1 MSSEFASLVQGLETY
16 RLADLRPYYANPR
29 RGDVAQIARSLSR
42 TGQYRPIVVNAGTKT
57 GRLREVLAGNHTL
70 AAAQKLGWSHLAGSV
85 VDVDDDTAARIVAA
99 DNRTAELGGYDDAQL
114 LALLESVAVA
124 DQGLEGTGY
133 SDADLLA
140 LLERMT
146 PAEPEALTDPD
157 AIPDETAEPVT
168 REGDLWTLGEH
179 RILCGDS
186 TDPDAVARLLDGRR
200 AVLIHADPPYGMGKQ
215 ADGVLG
221 DNVYGAELDAFQL
234 RWWDA
239 WRPHLEDN
247 ASAYV
252 WGNAPDLWRLWYAAG
267 LRDRELLTL
276 RNEVVWD
283 KTNIPGMASA
293 GLTQY
298 PEATERCLF
307 FQIGQQFLGNV
318 NAGDFPESW
327 EPIRGYLAEQAE
339 AAGVTPEKVR
349 QVCGVGMFSH
359 WFSRSQFNLIP
370 AHHYAALKLAH
381 PGYFTRPW
389 PDLKAAWDRVK
400 GGPQSGVQG
409 ARSYFDNAHDTM
421 TDVWR
426 FPRVH
431 GAERFG
437 HATPKPVAMV
447 ARALVSSSPPGAL
460 VLEPFAGTGST
471 LIAAHDTGR
480 VCFTAELSPAHTDTT
495 VRRWQQHTGGTPLR
509 NGTPCSLEP

>member
-1 MSSEFASLVQGLETY
+1 MSSEYTTLVQGLETY
-16 RLADLRPYYANPR
+16 RLADLRPYHANPR

-42 TGQYRPIVVNAGTKT
+42 NEVDRPIVVNAGTKT
-57 GRLREVLAGNHTL
+57 GRYREVLAGNHTL
-70 AAAQKLGWSHLAGSV
+70 AAALKLGWSHLAGSV

-114 LALLESVAVA
+114 LALLESVAA
-124 DQGLEGTGY
+124 AEQGLEGTGY

-140 LLERMT
+140 LLQRT
-146 PAEPEALTDPD
+146 APDAEPEALTDPD
-157 AIPDETAEPVT
+157 EIPAEPAEPVT
-168 REGDLWTLGEH
+168 RPGDLWTLGDH

-186 TDPDAVARLLDGRR
+186 TDPDAVAHLTGGRR
-200 AVLIHADPPYGMGKQ
+200 AVLLHADPPYGMGKQ

-252 WGNAPDLWRLWYAAG
+252 WGNAPDLWRLWYASG
-267 LRDRELLTL
+267 LRDRETLTL

-283 KTNIPGMASA
+283 KVNIPGMASA

-298 PEATERCLF
+298 PEASERCL
-307 FQIGQQFLGNV
+307 
-318 NAGDFPESW
+318 
-327 EPIRGYLAEQAE
+327 
-339 AAGVTPEKVR
+339 
-349 QVCGVGMFSH
+349 
-359 WFSRSQFNLIP
+359 WFSRSQFNLMP

-389 PDLKAAWDRVK
+389 PDLKAEWDRVK

-431 GAERFG
+431 GAERHG

-447 ARALVSSSPPGAL
+447 SRALVSSSPAGAL

-480 VCFTAELSPAHTDTT
+480 VCYTAELSPAYVDTT
-495 VRRWQQHTGGTPLR
+495 VRRWQQHTGGTPQR
-509 NGTPCSLEP
+509 NGVPHSLEP